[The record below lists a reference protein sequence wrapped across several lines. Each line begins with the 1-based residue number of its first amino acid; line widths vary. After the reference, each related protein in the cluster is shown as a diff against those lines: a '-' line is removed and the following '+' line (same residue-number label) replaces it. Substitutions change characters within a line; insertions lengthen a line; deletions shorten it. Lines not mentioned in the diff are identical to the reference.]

1 MKQLYTLA
9 AVLATVTA
17 AALALHDTY
26 LPDGGYLQ
34 HISVVALG
42 FMGGVFSMLAAK

>member
-1 MKQLYTLA
+1 MRQLYTLA

-17 AALALHDTY
+17 AVLALHDTY

-34 HISVVALG
+34 HLSVVALG
-42 FMGGVFSMLAAK
+42 FMGGVFSMLATQ